1 MNNIQW
7 HIDSIER
14 SLAEIKRMQDDN
26 SKKVIDRGE
35 YLTAREFGSRCSC
48 SRGTIIRMIDAGI
61 IEAHLTVGG
70 HRRIS
75 VDQIN
80 KVLKRKLSSGCM

>member
-26 SKKVIDRGE
+26 SKKVIDRG
-35 YLTAREFGSRCSC
+35 
-48 SRGTIIRMIDAGI
+48 
-61 IEAHLTVGG
+61 
-70 HRRIS
+70 
-75 VDQIN
+75 
-80 KVLKRKLSSGCM
+80 